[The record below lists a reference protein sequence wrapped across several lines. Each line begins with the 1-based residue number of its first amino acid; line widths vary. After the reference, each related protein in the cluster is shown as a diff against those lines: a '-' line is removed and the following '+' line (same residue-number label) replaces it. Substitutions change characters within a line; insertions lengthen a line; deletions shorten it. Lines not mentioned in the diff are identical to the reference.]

1 MFLIDLNLEFELNTI
16 VNMWDV
22 TCRELGGNDGGQYVL
37 WFYTTEALRNTW
49 RPKMHSYSV
58 GSNHKTIEGSN
69 WAPYPA
75 TKRTEPGRSRTN
87 RIHGDMDEADAT
99 YGLRKCKICK

>member
-1 MFLIDLNLEFELNTI
+1 STSPALMFLPHARSWAAMMVGYIS
-16 VNMWDV
+16 
-22 TCRELGGNDGGQYVL
+22 

-49 RPKMHSYSV
+49 RPKMHSYAV
-58 GSNHKTIEGSN
+58 GSSHKIIEGPS
-69 WAPYPA
+69 WAPYAA

-99 YGLRKCKICK
+99 RNLRKCKICKQPGHDRRNC